1 MSPMIELVERNVK
14 IATMNVFQMLKKAE
28 KIICIEELLE
38 HMKGKI
44 DLYNRKNLK
53 K

>member
-1 MSPMIELVERNVK
+1 MIELVEKNVK
-14 IATMNVFQMLKKAE
+14 IATMNVFQMFKRAK

-38 HMKGKI
+38 HMK
-44 DLYNRKNLK
+44 K